1 MFRVLAHF
9 EGARSQLKGTARKD
23 DKETMLERL
32 SGSGWGSIDIDLP
45 VEPIR
50 FSETIEGSLTL
61 KAKRDIGPG
70 LLTMALV
77 CHERQSR
84 VVPVKNGRSVRP
96 SRQANQREVWRNE
109 TILDEQMTL
118 EESAEISIPWSLDVP
133 TEDMR
138 SSAPSDLPDWAK
150 GTLAVLNNLTMAN
163 QYLTYRLEGR
173 FKHEAGFTLRRNLE
187 VHVLS

>member
-1 MFRVLAHF
+1 MFRVLALF
-9 EGARSQLKGTARKD
+9 EGVRSQLKGSARKD

-50 FSETIEGSLTL
+50 FGETVEGSMTL
-61 KAKRDIGPG
+61 KAKRDLGPG

-84 VVPVKNGRSVRP
+84 VVPVKNGRRVGA

-109 TILDEQMTL
+109 TVLEEQLEL
-118 EESAEISIPWSLDVP
+118 EESSEISIPWTLDVP
-133 TEDMR
+133 TEDLS

-163 QYLTYRLEGR
+163 QYLTYQLEGR

-187 VHVLS
+187 VHVHA